1 MVQEAA
7 DGTQQTEQDQVPI
20 DLVGLIG
27 ACARLAQAQTTA
39 TLRPHVD
46 DPKARLV
53 EAFETTG
60 SPGVVVKVG
69 DQIVARYTVD
79 LTKGKF
85 VVDPDNEKALNAYAD
100 AHSGMEVI
108 IRRNPTWEK
117 GLLNAARRVKDSD
130 DIIDSRTG
138 EVVPGLKFVP
148 GGRPTGNVTF
158 TWEGKETGQEI
169 LRRAWASGELRHL
182 LQDVPELGAGPEQPA
197 ENA

>member
-7 DGTQQTEQDQVPI
+7 DGTEQTEQDQVPI
-20 DLVGLIG
+20 DLVGLVG
-27 ACARLAQAQTTA
+27 ALARLAHGQATA
-39 TLRPHVD
+39 TLQPHVD

-53 EAFETTG
+53 KAFETG
-60 SPGVVVKVG
+60 GQPGVVVKVG
-69 DQIVARYTVD
+69 DEIVGRYTVN

-85 VVDPDNEKALNAYAD
+85 AVDPDNEEKLNAYAD
-100 AHSGMEVI
+100 DHGGMEVV

-138 EVVPGLKFVP
+138 EVVPGLKYVP
-148 GGRPTGNVTF
+148 GGRPTGGVTF
-158 TWEGKETGQEI
+158 TWEGETAGQET
-169 LRRAWASGELRHL
+169 LMRAWQSGALNHL
-182 LQDVPELGAGPEQPA
+182 LQHVPELVAGPQQPA